1 MLSQNSDNHD
11 NAVIIIVFRIMLS
24 GSWGTN
30 LIDKGIYFG
39 IIIIV
44 PSFSIGVI
52 YIVKIVKISNSSVE
66 KWLPSSESSSKTV
79 GKTVQGLFNR
89 LA

>member
-30 LIDKGIYFG
+30 LIDKGIYFS

-44 PSFSIGVI
+44 PSFSVGVI
-52 YIVKIVKISNSSVE
+52 
-66 KWLPSSESSSKTV
+66 LSK
-79 GKTVQGLFNR
+79 
-89 LA
+89 